1 MDKGTVVLSLFL
13 ALALTLLAGCGS
25 SHPAPPAPAPLS
37 AGNVNLIFVVSE
49 DLAYQASGDVNP
61 KTANLTN
68 QGLQRSLLMATFLK
82 QQVLAGENVT
92 AIYAVEPMTHLQT
105 TNNYPDMA
113 ALETIQQFAMLNQ
126 ITLSDAG
133 QIPYTSNS
141 YPINVSYAPDQVIS
155 GVASPYK
162 SCAGCQGLDF
172 SDQGSDNETL
182 VSDIIK
188 ANTPGFYVFSAPW
201 ETVSTLMANINQLE
215 GYNLTLPVRYAGP
228 NYIYAISIAPSG
240 GGTLVT
246 YNSNIV
252 PPSGYPTLPAGGI
265 VSAPCLPASTHTTFH
280 IQVTG
285 GVGGAVVPA
294 GINRNETVYL
304 VRHAEAHPKSW
315 WEDGNYVAAGQWR
328 ALDLPYALRGK
339 IQPALVYSI
348 DPAQVTS
355 GSTSTQGNSYSY
367 VRTNLTVLPYA
378 IANNLPYNLAASFEL
393 LAQTSPAAASNF
405 FFTDSTFSNQTLLVG
420 WEHDHIPPTVNALL
434 ASYHGNG
441 LPAPPWPD
449 DDYDTVWTVKL
460 DANGNLSV
468 DNATCEGISST
479 ALPDTPPQF

>member
-1 MDKGTVVLSLFL
+1 MNKTNVVWLLFL
-13 ALALTLLAGCGS
+13 VLAVTLLAGCGS
-25 SHPAPPAPAPLS
+25 SGPPTPAPLS
-37 AGNVNLIFVVSE
+37 RGNLNLIFVVSD
-49 DLAYQASGDVNP
+49 DLAYHATGDVNP

-155 GVASPYK
+155 GVASPYQ

-182 VSDIIK
+182 VSDIVK

-228 NYIYAISIAPSG
+228 NFIYAISIAPSG

-252 PPSGYPTLPAGGI
+252 PPSGYPALPAGGI

-315 WEDGNYVAAGQWR
+315 WEDGNYIGAGQWR

-339 IQPALVYSI
+339 IQPTLVYSI

-355 GSTSTQGNSYSY
+355 GSTSTQGDFYSY

-393 LAQTSPAAASNF
+393 LDHNAPQLTSNF
-405 FFTDSTFSNQTLLVG
+405 FFNGGQFSNQTVLVG
-420 WEHDHIPPTVNALL
+420 WEHDHIPPTVLALL
-434 ASYHGNG
+434 TSYNAG
-441 LPAPPWPD
+441 PPPPPWPD